1 MNKTI
6 LAASVAA
13 LLLSGCTVR
22 HDREAMVDNTEQASD
37 LNIYQHDNY
46 EQYSQAMQIMYV
58 YTEREPTK
66 LGNVDVLAKDYY
78 DKVAIKNTVSTAAT
92 AAMLIGNLAS
102 NLNIATFFF
111 GTQTTDKLPYTF
123 KYQHNIAIE
132 PIGDDVTY
140 DSIYREDL
148 ERLKQMIKQKYPNA
162 EIFEFEQDFL
172 NVRNTSVS
180 AMDIT
185 KPECAE
191 FRQSDE
197 FTPDTVFVEEELD
210 HCFVS
215 TRSPGYFKKIV
226 EGEIDFIEGV
236 PKAKRYLVYS
246 ISDEMMATYEDQSHF
261 YRYVPYFGWMD
272 STKQKTYETN
282 PEKFKADVEA
292 MNTSP
297 YPYLYR
303 YSDNKVLLFKT
314 DATI

>member
-37 LNIYQHDNY
+37 LDIYQHDNY

-66 LGNVDVLAKDYY
+66 LGNADVLAKDYY
-78 DKVAIKNTVSTAAT
+78 DNVAVKNTISTTAT
-92 AAMLIGNLAS
+92 AVMLIGNLAS
-102 NLNIATFFF
+102 NLNIASFFF
-111 GTQTTDKLPYTF
+111 GTQATDKIPYAF
-123 KYQHNIAIE
+123 KRQHNIAIE
-132 PIGDDVTY
+132 PIADDVTY

-148 ERLKQMIKQKYPNA
+148 ERFKQMMKQKYPNA

-172 NVRNTSVS
+172 NVKNTSVS

-246 ISDEMMATYEDQSHF
+246 VSDEMMATSENQRYF

-272 STKQKTYETN
+272 SAKQKTYETN
-282 PEKFKADVEA
+282 PKKFKADVEA